1 MRNSNEIS
9 AELDAKMREFEAC
22 QDAAQRKTLAG
33 EVESLTNEFNEASVS
48 EAARKALANKRVL
61 TPDEEK
67 DVRRFSIS
75 KFLREA
81 QHDALTGV
89 EAEMAKEGEAEFK
102 RSGINPSANSVYIP
116 SFALRT
122 YYDTN
127 GTDTDNGGHGNAFKE
142 ERMLSYEGKLRGQM
156 LAAKLGV
163 RFINDLVGNLNIV
176 TGGADAAWVAEDVA
190 ANKAYPA
197 YAKRQLSP
205 KRLQVLQ
212 GITYDLMHQNSASV
226 DALIMD
232 DMVKAHAAAL
242 DAAIL
247 AGSGSSGQ
255 PSGVLASAGNTVAI
269 DTNGGPITYA
279 KLVAMEQAVGE
290 DNGLL
295 DDTLAYVS
303 NAKVMGKMKT
313 IPQIAGYPVYLLN
326 DGKVNGYPFYMS
338 NALPSNLD
346 KGSSQTHV
354 LSAALFG
361 AWSQVICGTWGGG
374 LQFIIDPYTA
384 KASGVLEVTAI
395 AYHDVAV
402 RHADAFA
409 KIVDIS
415 TAD

>member
-9 AELDAKMREFEAC
+9 LELDAKVRELEAC
-22 QDAAQRKTLAG
+22 QDVAQRKTLA
-33 EVESLTNEFNEASVS
+33 EEAERLTNELNEANIE
-48 EAARKALANKRVL
+48 EAARRALANKRVL
-61 TPDEEK
+61 SPKEEK
-67 DVRRFSIS
+67 EVRQFSIS

-81 QHDALTGV
+81 QHDALTGI

-102 RSGINPSANSVYIP
+102 RSGINPAANSVYIP

-122 YYDTN
+122 YYDSPNASETN
-127 GTDTDNGGHGNAFKE
+127 YGAAFKE
-142 ERMLSYEGKLRGQM
+142 ENMLSYEGKLRGAL
-156 LAAKLGV
+156 LAEKLGV
-163 RFINDLVGNLNIV
+163 RFINNLVGNLNIV
-176 TGGADAAWVAEDVA
+176 TGGADAAWVAEDQDA
-190 ANKAYPA
+190 TKAYPVT
-197 YAKRQLSP
+197 YAKTTLSP
-205 KRLQVLQ
+205 KRLQILQ
-212 GITYDLMHQNSASV
+212 GITYDVMHQNSHSV

-242 DAAIL
+242 DAAIF

-255 PSGVLASAGNTVAI
+255 PTGVLGSAGNTVAI
-269 DTNGGPITYA
+269 GANGGAITYA
-279 KLVAMEQAVGE
+279 KLVEMEQAVGE

-303 NAKVMGKMKT
+303 NAKVMGKLKT
-313 IPQIAGYPVYLLN
+313 IPQVEGYPWYLLN
-326 DGKVNGYPFYMS
+326 EGKVNGYPFYMS

-346 KGSSQTHV
+346 KGTSQTHV
-354 LSAALFG
+354 LSAAIFG
-361 AWSQVICGTWGGG
+361 PFSQVICGTWGGG

-384 KASGVLEVTAI
+384 KKAGVLEVTAI

-415 TAD
+415 TT

>member
-9 AELDAKMREFEAC
+9 LELDAKVRELEAC
-22 QDAAQRKTLAG
+22 QDVAQRKTLA
-33 EVESLTNEFNEASVS
+33 EEADRLTNELNEANVE

-61 TPDEEK
+61 SPKEEK
-67 DVRRFSIS
+67 EVRNFSIS

-81 QHDALTGV
+81 QHDNLTGI

-102 RSGINPSANSVYIP
+102 RSGINPAANSVYIP
-116 SFALRT
+116 SIALRD

-127 GTDTDNGGHGNAFKE
+127 ATESGYGNAFKE
-142 ERMLSYEGKLRGQM
+142 EKFFSYEGKLRGEM
-156 LAAKLGV
+156 LAARLGV
-163 RFINDLVGNLNIV
+163 NFIDNLSGNLNIV

-190 ANKAYPA
+190 ATKAKPA
-197 YAKRQLSP
+197 YAKMTLSP

-212 GITYDLMHQNSASV
+212 GVTYDLIHQNSASV
-226 DALIMD
+226 DALIMA

-242 DAAIL
+242 DAAIF

-255 PSGVLASAGNTVAI
+255 PTGVLGRAGNTVSI
-269 DTNGGPITYA
+269 GDTGGAITYA
-279 KLVAMEQAVGE
+279 KLVEMEQMVGE

-295 DDTLAYVS
+295 DETLAYVS
-303 NAKVMGKMKT
+303 NAKVMGKLKT
-313 IPQIAGYPVYLLN
+313 IPQVQGYPWYLLN
-326 DGKVNGYPFYMS
+326 EGKVNGYPFFMS
-338 NALPSNLD
+338 NALPSNLT
-346 KGSSQTHV
+346 KSTGSN
-354 LSAALFG
+354 LSAAIFG
-361 AWSQVICGTWGGG
+361 PFSQVICGTWGGG

-409 KIVDIS
+409 KIVDIA
-415 TAD
+415 TA

>member
-9 AELDAKMREFEAC
+9 LELDAKVRELEAC
-22 QDAAQRKTLAG
+22 QDVAQRKTLAD
-33 EVESLTNEFNEASVS
+33 ETAALTRELGDAQIE
-48 EAARKALANKRVL
+48 EAARKALANQRVL
-61 TPDEEK
+61 SPKEKEE
-67 DVRRFSIS
+67 VRQFSIS

-81 QHDALTGV
+81 QHDNLTGV

-102 RSGINPSANSVYIP
+102 RSGINPAANSVYIP
-116 SFALRT
+116 SFALRS
-122 YYDTN
+122 YDDTN
-127 GTDTDNGGHGNAFKE
+127 ATESGYGNAFKE
-142 ERMLSYEGKLRGQM
+142 EKFFSYEGKLRGEM
-156 LAAKLGV
+156 LAARLGV
-163 RFINDLVGNLNIV
+163 NFIDNLTGNLNIV

-190 ANKAYPA
+190 ATKAKPA
-197 YAKRQLSP
+197 YAKMTLSP

-212 GITYDLMHQNSASV
+212 GVTYDLIHQTSKSV
-226 DALIMD
+226 DALIMA

-242 DAAIL
+242 DAAIF

-255 PSGVLASAGNTVAI
+255 PTGVLGRAGNTVSI
-269 DTNGGPITYA
+269 DSTGGPITYA
-279 KLVAMEQAVGE
+279 KLVEMEQMVGE

-295 DDTLAYVS
+295 DETLAYVS
-303 NAKVMGKMKT
+303 NAKVMGKLKT
-313 IPQIAGYPVYLLN
+313 IPQVQGYPWYLLN
-326 DGKVNGYPFYMS
+326 EGKVNGYPFFMS
-338 NALPSNLD
+338 NALPSNLT
-346 KGSSQTHV
+346 KSTGSN
-354 LSAALFG
+354 LSAAIFG
-361 AWSQVICGTWGGG
+361 PFSQVICGTWGGG

>member
-9 AELDAKMREFEAC
+9 LELDAKVRELEAC
-22 QDAAQRKTLAG
+22 QDVAQRKTLA
-33 EVESLTNEFNEASVS
+33 EEADRLTNELNEANVE

-61 TPDEEK
+61 SPKEEQEI
-67 DVRRFSIS
+67 RNFSIS

-81 QHDALTGV
+81 QHDNLTGV

-102 RSGINPSANSVYIP
+102 RSGINPAANSVYIP

-127 GTDTDNGGHGNAFKE
+127 ASDTGYGDAFKE
-142 ERMLSYEGKLRGQM
+142 EKFFSYEGKLRGEM

-163 RFINDLVGNLNIV
+163 RFINNLVGNLNIV

-190 ANKAYPA
+190 ATKAYPA

-212 GITYDLMHQNSASV
+212 GVTYDLIHQNSASV

-242 DAAIL
+242 DAAIF

-255 PSGVLASAGNTVAI
+255 PSGVLASAGNTVSI
-269 DTNGGPITYA
+269 DTNGGAITYA
-279 KLVAMEQAVGE
+279 KLVEMEQAVGE

-295 DDTLAYVS
+295 DGTLAYVS
-303 NAKVMGKMKT
+303 NAKVMGKLKT
-313 IPQIAGYPVYLLN
+313 IPQVAGYPWYLLN
-326 DGKVNGYPFYMS
+326 EGKVNGYPFYMS
-338 NALPSNLD
+338 NAIPSNLD

-409 KIVDIS
+409 KIVDIT
-415 TAD
+415 TA